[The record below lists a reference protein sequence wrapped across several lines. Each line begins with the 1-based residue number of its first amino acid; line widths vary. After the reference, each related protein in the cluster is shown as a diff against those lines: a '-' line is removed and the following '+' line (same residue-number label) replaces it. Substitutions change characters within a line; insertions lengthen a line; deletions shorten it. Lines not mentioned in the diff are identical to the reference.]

1 MSELKELKDHGL
13 KVTYPRLK
21 ILEILENSP
30 VRHLSAE
37 DIHRSLIQNKIEIG
51 LATVYRALT
60 QFEAAGMVTR
70 HHFEEGHS
78 VFELSTESHHDHLV
92 CVRCG
97 KVVEFIDEEIETRQR
112 VVAEDMGF
120 ELTDHSL
127 NMYGLCPDCRS

>member
-1 MSELKELKDHGL
+1 M
-13 KVTYPRLK
+13 
-21 ILEILENSP
+21 EILESSP

-37 DIHRSLIQNKIEIG
+37 DIHRSLIQKKIEIG

-60 QFEAAGMVTR
+60 QFEAAGMVIR
-70 HHFEEGHS
+70 HHFDEGHS
-78 VFELSTESHHDHLV
+78 VFELSNESHHDHLV

-97 KVVEFIDEEIETRQR
+97 KVEEFNDEEIETRQR
-112 VVAEDMGF
+112 IVAEDMGF

>member
-1 MSELKELKDHGL
+1 MSELKDLKDHGL

-21 ILEILENSP
+21 IMEILEFSP

-37 DIHRSLIQNKIEIG
+37 DIHRSLIQKNIEIG

-60 QFEAAGMVTR
+60 QFEAAGMVIR
-70 HHFEEGHS
+70 HHFDEGHS
-78 VFELSTESHHDHLV
+78 VFELSNESHHDHLV

-97 KVVEFIDEEIETRQR
+97 KVEEFNDEEIETRQR
-112 VVAEDMGF
+112 IVAEDMGF